1 MAPVFEKCNVALLS
15 HVPVGLALCVT
26 RISPRSVPV
35 RTSAL
40 DQPQSPDQ
48 GFTPLP
54 LRAPFACGAGPICR
68 RWASLLLDKG
78 AAQMR
83 TSKWRGGAWGSHG
96 SSSH

>member
-1 MAPVFEKCNVALLS
+1 MAPVFEKCKVPLLS

-40 DQPQSPDQ
+40 DRPQSPDQ

-54 LRAPFACGAGPICR
+54 LGPVC
-68 RWASLLLDKG
+68 L
-78 AAQMR
+78 
-83 TSKWRGGAWGSHG
+83 RGGANLQKVGFPIIG
-96 SSSH
+96 

>member
-54 LRAPFACGAGPICR
+54 LRARLPAGRGRFAE
-68 RWASLLLDKG
+68 
-78 AAQMR
+78 
-83 TSKWRGGAWGSHG
+83 GGLPCYWIREPLR
-96 SSSH
+96 